1 MDKITRILI
10 IEDDQKR
17 QQALAGLLSFVGYRA
32 DLCGSMD
39 WSQMDRSKTEAVI
52 LGSFIHSETTLAGM
66 LGHIQQKLGAG
77 IPVLLLEH
85 EIDTAHLPPVCRR
98 QVVHTLPGTF
108 NYNQLIDAMHY
119 ADLYREQ
126 WSKRQPID
134 DTQLQLFRSLVGS
147 SQAIQSVRQLMSQVA
162 DKDVTVLI
170 TGESGTG
177 KEVVAR
183 NLHDHSHRCNGPF
196 VPVNCGAIPPDL
208 LESELF
214 GHEKGAFTGAIHT
227 RVGRFEMA
235 RGGTLFLDEIGDM
248 PLPMQVKLLRVI
260 QEQVFERVGGGQP
273 IKSDVRIIAATHKD
287 LEHMIAEGTFRE
299 DLFYRLNVF
308 PINMPSLRERVE
320 DIPVIL
326 NDLITRMENRHK
338 GSVKLS
344 SRAILSLCRNDW
356 PGNVRELSNFL
367 ERMAIMYP
375 QGVIGV
381 KDLPESFRHLQES
394 QDDDG
399 IAEMFPDSVPTGE
412 NGRLDE
418 LAVLP
423 MSGINLK
430 DFLAKLEKKLIRQA
444 LDDCNCVVSRAADK
458 LHIRRTTLVEKMRKY
473 GMQR

>member
-1 MDKITRILI
+1 MDKIARILI
-10 IEDDQKR
+10 IEDDSQR
-17 QQALAGLLSFVGYRA
+17 QQELLGLMSFVGYKA
-32 DLCGSMD
+32 EVCGSSD
-39 WSQMDRSKTEAVI
+39 WSQIYNQRADAVL
-52 LGSFIHSETTLAGM
+52 LGSYIHSETTLAGM
-66 LGHIQQKLGAG
+66 IGHLQQKLGAG
-77 IPVLLLEH
+77 TPILLLEH
-85 EIDTAHLPPVCRR
+85 DDAVNHLPPVSRR
-98 QVVHTLPGTF
+98 QIVHTLPRAFT
-108 NYNQLIDAMHY
+108 YSQLIDAIHY
-119 ADLYREQ
+119 ADLYREL
-126 WSKRQPID
+126 WSMRSPVD
-134 DTQLQLFRSLVGS
+134 DTQMQLFRSLVGS
-147 SQAIQSVRQLMSQVA
+147 SRAIQSVRQLMSQVA

-183 NLHDHSHRCNGPF
+183 NIHDHSHRANGPF
-196 VPVNCGAIPPDL
+196 VPVNCGAIPADL

-227 RVGRFEMA
+227 RIGRFELA
-235 RGGTLFLDEIGDM
+235 KGGTLFLDEIGDM
-248 PLPMQVKLLRVI
+248 PLPMQVKLLRVL

-273 IKSDVRIIAATHKD
+273 IKADVRIIAATHKD
-287 LEHMIAEGTFRE
+287 LETMIDDGTFRE
-299 DLFYRLNVF
+299 DLYYRLNVF
-308 PINMPSLRERVE
+308 PINMPSLRDRVE

-326 NDLITRMENRHK
+326 NDLINRMETQHR
-338 GSVKLS
+338 GSVRLS
-344 SRAILSLCRNDW
+344 SRAILSLCRNEW

-375 QGVIGV
+375 HGVIGV
-381 KDLPESFRHLQES
+381 KDLPENFRHLKES

-412 NGRLDE
+412 NGQLDE

-430 DFLAKLEKKLIRQA
+430 DFLTKLEKKLIQQA